1 MLDLVAKFIRRIS
14 VAAGCLE
21 AVRKK
26 ETQFTGLMSVQLQRR
41 RLYQTQ
47 ASTLPTTVVLS
58 ESDFLC
64 VTWTV

>member
-1 MLDLVAKFIRRIS
+1 MT
-14 VAAGCLE
+14 AGCLE

-26 ETQFTGLMSVQLQRR
+26 ETLFTGLMGVQLHRR
-41 RLYQTQ
+41 GLQKP

-64 VTWTV
+64 EMA